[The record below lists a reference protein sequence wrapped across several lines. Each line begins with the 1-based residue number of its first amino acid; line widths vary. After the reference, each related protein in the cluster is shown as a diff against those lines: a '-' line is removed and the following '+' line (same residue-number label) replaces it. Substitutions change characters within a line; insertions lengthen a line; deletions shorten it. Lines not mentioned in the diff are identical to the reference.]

1 MYVFCRLLA
10 HVDDPS
16 LDDESTREYIL
27 YMCPASGPLCESLEQ
42 FWSET
47 ELSAPNGAH
56 ESFPHIRL
64 TTFFKVR
71 LWGKINWF
79 WHGWINLFVCTYEIT
94 SYMYMYLHICAIN
107 DPYFIRNLVHREH
120 SSI

>member
-71 LWGKINWF
+71 LLGKFIGF
-79 WHGWINLFVCTYEIT
+79 GMVRLIFLCTHMNLLATCTCIST
-94 SYMYMYLHICAIN
+94 S
-107 DPYFIRNLVHREH
+107 VQ
-120 SSI
+120 